1 MLSTNSD
8 GAGLT
13 PLDREVIDSL
23 AAKLR
28 EARVSE
34 AAISGLTTSYQAA
47 RTPSADA
54 LLGVLKQ
61 AQAAPEVTE

>member
-1 MLSTNSD
+1 MPSTDAD
-8 GAGLT
+8 GTGLT

-23 AAKLR
+23 ATKLR
-28 EARVSE
+28 EVGVSE
-34 AAISGLTTSYQAA
+34 AAISGLTMSYQAA

-61 AQAAPEVTE
+61 ASAAPEVSE